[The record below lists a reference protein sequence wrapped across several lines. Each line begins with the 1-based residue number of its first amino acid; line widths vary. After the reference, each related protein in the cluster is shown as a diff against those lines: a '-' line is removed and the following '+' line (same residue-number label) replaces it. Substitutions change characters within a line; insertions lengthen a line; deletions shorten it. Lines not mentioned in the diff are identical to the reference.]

1 MQSAWNPSLAT
12 GVDHVDREHQEI
24 FRQAALLNQAMTEG
38 KGSQEIKN
46 IIDFVDDYIVS
57 HFVHEEETM
66 EKYRC
71 PVAEANKQAH
81 NQFIASF
88 KALKNKF
95 DTRGSSTSIVL
106 DIASTINDWLIQ
118 HIRKIDSQLAASVKV
133 AAK

>member
-1 MQSAWNPSLAT
+1 
-12 GVDHVDREHQEI
+12 
-24 FRQAALLNQAMTEG
+24 
-38 KGSQEIKN
+38 
-46 IIDFVDDYIVS
+46 
-57 HFVHEEETM
+57 
-66 EKYRC
+66 
-71 PVAEANKQAH
+71 VAEANKQAH